1 MRANSR
7 LGSPATPA
15 GVLGVP
21 LNIRLR
27 MAAVKSAALTSR
39 GSHHFRVTRA
49 SSGSRLPYNDAVTFR
64 ALLSVEFDR
73 RRARNPRYSM
83 RCFARSLRTHHS
95 TLSRLLNGGRPIQ
108 ARTIV
113 SLGRS
118 LGLSESAIRACIA
131 SEDAE
136 AICRAVR
143 RATFRPDS
151 RWLAAM
157 CGLSIDRVNIALH
170 ALIHGGRLRMVAA
183 DRWIV
188 LDANGGKRDECTRS
202 AVAVDHNR
210 A

>member
-1 MRANSR
+1 MP
-7 LGSPATPA
+7 G
-15 GVLGVP
+15 
-21 LNIRLR
+21 
-27 MAAVKSAALTSR
+27 VKSAAR
-39 GSHHFRVTRA
+39 GGDRTTFASRA
-49 SSGSRLPYNDAVTFR
+49 SHRARFLPYNGAVTFR
-64 ALLSVEFDR
+64 ALLSAEFER

-108 ARTIV
+108 ARTIA

-118 LGLSESAIRACIA
+118 LGLSESDIRACAA
-131 SEDAE
+131 SEDAA

-151 RWLAAM
+151 RWLATV

-188 LDANGGKRDECTRS
+188 LDAHGGTRDECARS
-202 AVAVDHNR
+202 AVAVDHHR